1 MGIAL
6 AVDEEVWNSFS
17 LGMKN
22 FFTFHAIVT
31 KYLDGKITALHYSS
45 GYHSNSIKK
54 VLDRDSIP
62 YEERIIGYE
71 EEKEKFD
78 SYGNYVTCDSVF

>member
-1 MGIAL
+1 MGITL
-6 AVDEEVWNSFS
+6 AVDKDVWNSFD

-31 KYLDGKITALHYSS
+31 KYIDGKITALHYSS
-45 GYHSNSIKK
+45 GYHSNAIKK

-62 YEERIIGYE
+62 YVEKTIGYE
-71 EEKEKFD
+71 EEKEKFY
-78 SYGNYVTCDSVF
+78 SYGNYVTCSSVF